1 MNKSL
6 SLCVQSICLIILVF
20 VFYAAYCGY
29 NNGLSTADFF
39 AGVTKAAQGDYES
52 LICLVIISLQL
63 CLMRWDKAV
72 FNAALCVLSFALMAE
87 LVCIILGPK
96 IAFTA
101 PLQQLL
107 AAEGMPHALSSF
119 SALYWLTPLLWMM
132 ALTRAGAQVRIF
144 CTAMFCY
151 LAWIALTPLFCELV
165 EFWKNYSS
173 DVMPQVLDI
182 YRNAT
187 WMESVTIGG
196 FLLLYALFIS
206 LMEAIFPDST
216 PKK

>member
-6 SLCVQSICLIILVF
+6 SLIVQSICLAILAF
-20 VFYAAYCGY
+20 VIYAGCCGY
-29 NNGLSTADFF
+29 NNGLNTADFMS
-39 AGVTKAAQGDYES
+39 GITAAVKGNYEC
-52 LICLVIISLQL
+52 LIGLVIISLQL
-63 CLMRWDKAV
+63 SLMRWDKGV
-72 FNAALCVLSFALMAE
+72 FNVGLCVLSFLLMAE
-87 LVCIILGPK
+87 LVYIILGPK
-96 IAFTA
+96 IALTA
-101 PLQQLL
+101 PLQNLL
-107 AAEGMPHALSSF
+107 VAEGMPNVLSSF
-119 SALYWLTPLLWMM
+119 SVMYWLTPLLWMM